1 MNKIELKE
9 EQIERICETIAEV
22 YINYRYDQ
30 NVECIYFAPYTNY
43 TAEYTYRN
51 KIHRTKQ
58 NAIEIT
64 VVTKDNSTE
73 NEKKYEKSFNR
84 KHKTKK
90 YLKENN
96 TIIKVVLDESR
107 YYSPFGLHNYE
118 RRRGRNLLDSH
129 ILLDK
134 TGDYEKI
141 KKIVK
146 EYNAS
151 GDFASYENIAEIIPP
166 IDNKLDK
173 DIEIKQGEV
182 ETEAV
187 KKFAKTPLFE
197 YIKELK

>member
-1 MNKIELKE
+1 MNKIELNE
-9 EQIERICETIAEV
+9 EQIERICEAIAEV

-43 TAEYTYRN
+43 KLGFIEKN
-51 KIHRTKQ
+51 KINNVEV

-90 YLKENN
+90 HLRENN

-107 YYSPFGLHNYE
+107 YYSPFGLHNSE
-118 RRRGRNLLDSH
+118 RRRGKDLLDSH

-134 TGDYEKI
+134 TGEYEKI

-146 EYNAS
+146 EHNAA
-151 GDFASYENIAEIIPP
+151 GNFASYENIAEIIPP

-187 KKFAKTPLFE
+187 KEFAKTPLFE